1 MNEKEKLL
9 SILDNLKAGFDLSV
23 YNFVNDTAIIKDIEL
38 NKMFVCDVCFNENKP
53 FFINIVEKE
62 TNFLE
67 LKDIK

>member
-9 SILDNLKAGFDLSV
+9 SILDNLKTGFDLSV

-38 NKMFVCDVCFNENKP
+38 NKMFVCDVLFSENKT

>member
-9 SILDNLKAGFDLSV
+9 SILDNLKTGFALCV
-23 YNFVNDTAIIKDIEL
+23 YNFIDDTVIIKDI
-38 NKMFVCDVCFNENKP
+38 KADIMYVCDVLFNENKP
-53 FFINIVEKE
+53 FFINTVKKE